1 MINSSSARKN
11 MKNSQNALH
20 HIRNRQEKFEGQIP
34 SRNRDIF
41 LVHVV
46 PMSNWLF
53 LYWSVYCMFV
63 DKSCTE
69 SYPSY
74 VDALQKF
81 RVYYLTES

>member
-1 MINSSSARKN
+1 

-34 SRNRDIF
+34 SRIEIF
-41 LVHVV
+41 LAHVV

-53 LYWSVYCMFV
+53 FPWSVYCLFI
-63 DKSCTE
+63 DKSC
-69 SYPSY
+69 

-81 RVYYLTES
+81 KVYYLIES